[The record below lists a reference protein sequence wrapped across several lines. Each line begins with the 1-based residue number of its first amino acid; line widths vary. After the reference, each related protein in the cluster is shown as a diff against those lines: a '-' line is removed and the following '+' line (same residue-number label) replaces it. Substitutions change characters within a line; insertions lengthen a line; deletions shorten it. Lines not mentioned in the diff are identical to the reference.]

1 MNKNRIPYDLTDNNS
16 DNNNNCYYYHIN
28 NNITSNQNGLIWYVE
43 HNFNR
48 PVSKAETACT
58 QIWMTWISMTSILII
73 PITEIVITVF
83 MIVFMRFLK
92 KSNWSHLET
101 TQSTWRPYSADL
113 FGLQNLFLPIPSLS
127 LYFSFVLCLFPL
139 FPVQVKWNQYCN
151 YVSVWSE
158 VQPSL
163 AAGIFHE
170 ANRVQH
176 V

>member
-48 PVSKAETACT
+48 PVSKAETAWT

-92 KSNWSHLET
+92 NEKFIFLKSNWSHLET

-127 LYFSFVLCLFPL
+127 LYFFLSFVYFPF
-139 FPVQVKWNQYCN
+139 FPFKLNEISIVIMYR
-151 YVSVWSE
+151 
-158 VQPSL
+158 
-163 AAGIFHE
+163 FE
-170 ANRVQH
+170 AKFSPV
-176 V
+176 